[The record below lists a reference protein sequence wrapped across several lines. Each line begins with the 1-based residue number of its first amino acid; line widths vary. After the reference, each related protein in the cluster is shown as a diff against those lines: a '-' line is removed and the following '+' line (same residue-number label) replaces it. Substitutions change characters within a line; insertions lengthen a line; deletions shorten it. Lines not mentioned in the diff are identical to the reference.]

1 MNSEPHRNWALA
13 VLKPKLAILAL
24 LIFGAVILVT
34 LLTFLFSPIYSATA
48 ILAIDSDLAK
58 QLNGVNTPFPSITN
72 TDYIR
77 YEYFSSHSLQLLQL
91 PQIGRNVADR
101 MDLRD
106 RYGGSLSPEYL
117 VQPDIVRL
125 VFGNDGQG
133 VKVDWITDTQTF
145 AITGLSKDP
154 EQAVRLSQTYTDAFL
169 TENANQYRA
178 VIQKLIERLDT
189 QNEELARNITAVDQE
204 IQSVKDTYKTSGS
217 SEEPVAVVQ
226 RIIAIK
232 TLLES
237 ELAKEAKFQAQFD
250 QLKKQAKN
258 LEKLEKVESVIA
270 SNPVLDAIKTEIRT
284 LSTSLAAAAVE
295 YSPAHPDYKQIE
307 KKLHA
312 AKQDLQKETARRFST
327 ESEKRPA
334 LYDTVM
340 QSIVT
345 LSMDH
350 LALSSQI
357 EYYGSAI
364 AAYQQRIKDLN
375 TAYLLI
381 QNASVRKD
389 AMTATL
395 AQAMKDKYKL
405 ESILKNSVSY
415 FRLVSQPTI
424 NMDSLGDYKYFPRRK
439 RILAFTFVGAVLA
452 SVFAFFGREL
462 VADKVYFG
470 WQIGQQDKGIGI
482 VNVPHLQAAPYPESP
497 NLPTIEPCLQD
508 IAASEKNSLILRIT
522 SPAVGEGKASVALSI
537 ARYYQRTGE
546 KVLLVDGDTANAS
559 LTKALGMDHLPGLLD
574 YLSGK
579 NSMSQV
585 IAHSADDIPVIPI
598 GGTAPGE
605 KAVHTGDLEE
615 RLARLADHHPHL
627 LFVDSPL
634 TQDYSLLGEHLPRS
648 VVVMVIQS
656 GRYSAADARE
666 MLGMRRLHSERAKLG
681 WVIVNRIETHK
692 DTAHRLLAK
701 AGAFARKPRP
711 A

>member
-13 VLKPKLAILAL
+13 VLKPKLPILAL

-34 LLTFLFSPIYSATA
+34 LLTFLLSPIYSATA
-48 ILAIDSDLAK
+48 ILAIDSDLAR
-58 QLNGVNTPFPSITN
+58 QLNGVSTPFPSVTN

-77 YEYFSSHSLQLLQL
+77 YEYFSSHSIQLLQL
-91 PQIGRNVADR
+91 PQIGRDVANR
-101 MDLRD
+101 MGLRD
-106 RYGGSLSPEYL
+106 RFGRALSPEFL
-117 VQPDIVRL
+117 VQPDILRL

-154 EQAVRLSQTYTDAFL
+154 EQAVRLSQTYTEAFL
-169 TENANQYRA
+169 TENANQYKA

-189 QNEELARNITAVDQE
+189 QSEELARDIIAVDQE
-204 IQSVKDTYKTSGS
+204 IQWVKDTYRTSGS
-217 SEEPVAVVQ
+217 SEEPVVVVQ
-226 RIIAIK
+226 RIGAIK
-232 TLLES
+232 ALLEAES
-237 ELAKEAKFQAQFD
+237 AKEAKFQTQFD
-250 QLKKQAKN
+250 QLKKQAQN
-258 LEKLEKVESVIA
+258 LEKLEKVERIFE
-270 SNPVLDAIKTEIRT
+270 SNPVIDTIKTEIRT

-340 QSIVT
+340 QTIVT

-364 AAYQQRIKDLN
+364 AAYEQRIKDLN
-375 TAYLLI
+375 TAYSLL

-389 AMTATL
+389 AMAATL
-395 AQAMKDKYKL
+395 TQAMKDKYKL

-424 NMDSLGDYKYFPRRK
+424 NMDFLGDYKYFPKRK
-439 RILAFTFVGAVLA
+439 RILAFTFVVAALA

-462 VADKVYFG
+462 VADKLYFG
-470 WQIGQQDKGIGI
+470 WQIGQQDQGIGI
-482 VNVPHLQAAPYPESP
+482 VNVPCLQTAPYPESS
-497 NLPTIEPCLQD
+497 NLPSLELFLQD
-508 IAASEKNSLILRIT
+508 IVASEKNSPILRVT

-537 ARYYQRTGE
+537 ARYYRRTGE

-559 LTKALGMDHLPGLLD
+559 LTRTLGMDHLPGLLE

-579 NSMSQV
+579 NSLSQV
-585 IAHSADDIPVIPI
+585 IAHSADDIPVIPLSRT
-598 GGTAPGE
+598 TAGE
-605 KAVHTGDLEE
+605 KAGQTGDLEE
-615 RLARLADHHPHL
+615 QLAHLADHSPHL
-627 LFVDSPL
+627 VFVDSPL
-634 TQDYSLLGEHLPRS
+634 TNDYSLLGEHLPPS
-648 VVVMVIQS
+648 IVLMVIQS

-666 MLGMRRLHSERAKLG
+666 MLGMRRLHSERAKLR
-681 WVIVNRIETHK
+681 WVIVNRIETYK
-692 DTAHRLLAK
+692 DTAHRLLST
-701 AGAFARKPRP
+701 AGAFARKLRP
-711 A
+711 T